1 MPSSS
6 IPTPPR
12 ENRAAIAFILITA
25 MFDVMAMGLV
35 IPVLP
40 TLITE
45 FAGSNAAAGEWNGVL
60 VALWAMMQFV
70 CSPLI
75 GSLSDR
81 FGRRPVILI
90 STAGLAADWVMMA
103 MAPSMAWLVIGRII
117 GGVTSSSFTA
127 VNAYMADITPPEGRA
142 RAYGLIGAAFGA
154 GFVIGPAL
162 GGMLGVFGPRVPFWT
177 AAALSAIA
185 FLYGLLVLPESLPK
199 DRRMAFSWRRANPV
213 GALTLLR
220 SHPELASLATVNFL
234 VYFSHHVFAAVY
246 VLYADHRY
254 GIGTLG
260 VGLLLAGA
268 GVLDMVVQGL
278 VVGPVTKRLGD
289 RVTMLLGLFG
299 GAFGLAMI
307 AFAQSPLMFA
317 LALIP
322 NAAWGLAMPTIQ
334 AMMTRRVSEREQGQL
349 QGANNSV
356 GAIAGI
362 GSPIFFGWIYAMTIT
377 THPWAAFGIAAAV
390 LLAASG
396 VGVFVHRTSNE

>member
-1 MPSSS
+1 M
-6 IPTPPR
+6 PPR
-12 ENRAAIAFILITA
+12 ANRAAIAFILVTA
-25 MFDVMAMGLV
+25 MLDVMAMGLV

-81 FGRRPVILI
+81 YGRRPVILI

-103 MAPSMAWLVIGRII
+103 LAPSMAWLVIGRII
-117 GGVTSSSFTA
+117 GGITSSSFTA

-162 GGMLGVFGPRVPFWT
+162 GGMLGEIGPRVPFWS
-177 AAALSAIA
+177 AAALSGIA
-185 FLYGLLVLPESLPK
+185 FLYGLFVLPESLPK
-199 DRRMAFSWRRANPV
+199 DRRMAFSWKRANPV

-246 VLYADHRY
+246 VLYADQRY
-254 GIGTLG
+254 GIGTFA

-268 GVLDMVVQGL
+268 GVLDMLVQGL

-289 RVTMLLGLFG
+289 RATMLIGLFG
-299 GAFGLAMI
+299 GALGLAVI
-307 AFAQSPLMFA
+307 AFATSPLVFA
-317 LALIP
+317 LGLIP
-322 NAAWGLAMPTIQ
+322 NACWGLAMPTIQ

-362 GSPIFFGWIYAMTIT
+362 GSPIFFGWVYAMTIT

-390 LLAASG
+390 LLAAAG
-396 VGVFVHRTSNE
+396 VGALVHRKSEE